1 MKSKRIILFTFI
13 AFSIFG
19 NLFAQKPGWA
29 VTPPMGWNS
38 WNHFGQN
45 INEKLIME
53 IADGMVS
60 SGMKD
65 AGYEYV
71 VIDDGWELGLAKSL
85 INDKE
90 TSGRAANGTILVDT
104 VKFPHGIKYL
114 ADYVHSKGLKF
125 GIYTSPGPATCGG
138 HTGSEGYEEKDVN
151 TFAEWG
157 ADFIK
162 LDWCSCTKDGKEV
175 LTKWR
180 EALNKASRPI
190 VLSANTLKLFDWL
203 PEYGD
208 MWRTSG
214 DIQATW
220 ISDPFKFKIFPG
232 ISDVIFMNA
241 YSPIRQKPSAWND
254 PDMLQV
260 CNWDLPLE
268 ESKSHFSL
276 WAMFGA
282 PLIAG
287 NDLRNMSPEAIKI
300 LTNREV
306 IEVDQDPLG
315 HQGVMIKGQ
324 KYGTQL
330 WAKKLLQYSDYAVL
344 LLNNNADSATVT
356 FSAADLGLNGPVFL
370 RDLWKHKDIGMYSAA
385 YSVKIPAHG
394 VAMLKLTANEYPV
407 KLPEFKVPELPVGT
421 VIEAED
427 AYEFQAGYQAN
438 QVKGFTGSGYV
449 MGQNHDWAGL
459 YVAWRYLIPAKVSYK
474 ITIRYFNPTKESL
487 LYACNGQ
494 KIVLMPCKKDKWNTV
509 SAIINLEKGLQSISI
524 SSELCQKNTV
534 AIDNVLFEI
543 FLN

>member
-1 MKSKRIILFTFI
+1 MKSKLILLTTFI
-13 AFSIFG
+13 IINIYCNS
-19 NLFAQKPGWA
+19 FAQKPGWA
-29 VTPPMGWNS
+29 PRPPMGWNS

-53 IADGMVS
+53 IADAMVS

-65 AGYEYV
+65 AGFEYI
-71 VIDDGWELGLAKSL
+71 VIDDGWERGLAKSL

-90 TSGRAANGTILVDT
+90 TPGRDTNGKILVDS

-114 ADYVHSKGLKF
+114 ADYIHSKGLKF

-138 HTGSEGYEEKDVN
+138 HTGSEDYEEKDVN
-151 TFAEWG
+151 TFADWG

-162 LDWCSCTKDGKEV
+162 LDWCSCNKDGKEV

-180 EALNKASRPI
+180 TALNNASRPI
-190 VLSANTLKLFDWL
+190 VLSANTIYLFDWL
-203 PEYGD
+203 PEVGD

-220 ISDPFKFKIFPG
+220 ISDPYKFKIFPG

-241 YSPIRQKPSAWND
+241 YSPIKQKPSAWND

-276 WAMFGA
+276 WAIFGA
-282 PLIAG
+282 PMLAG
-287 NDLRNMSPEAIKI
+287 NDLRNMSSQAIKI

-324 KYGTQL
+324 KYGIQL
-330 WAKKLLQYSDYAVL
+330 WAKKLLKYSDYAIL
-344 LLNNNADSATVT
+344 LLNNHSDSASVT
-356 FSAADLGLNGPVFL
+356 FSAGDLGLKDPVFL
-370 RDLWKHKDIGMYSAA
+370 RDLWKHQDLGSFSTPYT
-385 YSVKIPAHG
+385 VKLPAHG
-394 VAMLKLTANEYPV
+394 VAMLKVSANEYPV
-407 KLPEFKVPELPVGT
+407 KLPEFKAPELPVGT

-427 AYEFQAGYQAN
+427 AYEFQAGYISN
-438 QVKGFTGSGYV
+438 KIKGFTGSGYV
-449 MGQNHDWAGL
+449 IGQNHEWAGL
-459 YVAWRYLIPAKVSYK
+459 NVSWRYFIPAKVSYK
-474 ITIRYFNPTKESL
+474 ITFKYFNPNNENLKYS
-487 LYACNGQ
+487 CNDQ
-494 KIVLMPCKKDKWNTV
+494 KVILAPCKKGKWNTV
-509 SAIINLEKGLQSISI
+509 STVVNLEKGLQTISI
-524 SSELCQKNTV
+524 NSESCQKNTV
-534 AIDNVLFEI
+534 AIDNVLFEKVT
-543 FLN
+543 N